1 MTETPPSQKRKKR
14 VSQAD
19 SASNMSYQKHE
30 LPKIKTAM
38 DASAPMAS
46 RLVGLPGQD
55 GTNQTGGIGTECGF
69 APAHHIQMSEL
80 GDQVLAAAG

>member
-1 MTETPPSQKRKKR
+1 
-14 VSQAD
+14 
-19 SASNMSYQKHE
+19 
-30 LPKIKTAM
+30 M

-69 APAHHIQMSEL
+69 TPAHHIQMSEL